1 MPGMTRSILIRI
13 ILGACAITALL
24 LLCTWLAGG
33 FAGLSGH
40 GVAALIIG
48 IVASMFL
55 GIGLMVAAFASSR
68 SGHDDVAGERTASL
82 KRPDEDGLV

>member
-1 MPGMTRSILIRI
+1 MTRAILVKI
-13 ILGACAITALL
+13 ILGACGITALL
-24 LLCTWLAGG
+24 LICTWLVGG

-55 GIGLMVAAFASSR
+55 GIGLMVAVFASSR
-68 SGHDDVAGERTASL
+68 SGHDDAAGDSTASF
-82 KRPDEDGLV
+82 KRPDED